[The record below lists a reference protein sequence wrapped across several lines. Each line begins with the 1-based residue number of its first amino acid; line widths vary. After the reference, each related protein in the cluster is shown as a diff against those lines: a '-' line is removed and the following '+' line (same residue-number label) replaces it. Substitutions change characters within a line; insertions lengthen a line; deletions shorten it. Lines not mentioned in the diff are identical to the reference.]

1 MFTSDAAVNP
11 NDIGIF
17 LVSSGGTFLAGGEAI
32 FNNGPKSLPINL
44 PYWTFLDIF
53 VFDDFALIIEIFVKD
68 LQIFAIT
75 LSVGKSLCWKWVPA
89 LTLP

>member
-44 PYWTFLDIF
+44 PY
-53 VFDDFALIIEIFVKD
+53 
-68 LQIFAIT
+68 
-75 LSVGKSLCWKWVPA
+75 
-89 LTLP
+89 